1 MNTIIS
7 NESFRKTLLLWMYMS
22 FVLRII
28 ECKLII
34 CYRRYIYSEL
44 VYFKY
49 LKHIVYKY
57 F

>member
-7 NESFRKTLLLWMYMS
+7 NESFGKTLLLWMYMS

-44 VYFKY
+44 VYLISQTY
-49 LKHIVYKY
+49 CV
-57 F
+57 